1 MNIIIEYYIL
11 MVLGYNLPTNFL
23 PKLGVD
29 NKIKSKPHKSLLTFA
44 FIPTPALYTY
54 LFIQLV

>member
-1 MNIIIEYYIL
+1 

-29 NKIKSKPHKSLLTFA
+29 NKIKSKPHKSLLTFT